1 MAEVDWLRVPQGYE
15 RGVYRITHLE
25 DRSRLNWRLSVVT
38 DPEPGWQGATF
49 VTISSHGSLRAAM
62 SSARYH
68 EMERIHS
75 ARIRRHIVTGIA
87 ATLAMIA
94 AVSIVG
100 AAGGAL
106 APAILGVV
114 AFGVA
119 LHSYAIA
126 VDIRLGD
133 GWGHLYREP
142 EEASPADRFVA
153 WVADRLRYSLGANT
167 VESPSPI
174 RVITAEEQRL
184 RDSHR

>member
-1 MAEVDWLRVPQGYE
+1 MAEVGWLRVPQGYE

-38 DPEPGWQGATF
+38 DPEPGWEGATF

-62 SSARYH
+62 SSARHH

-75 ARIRRHIVTGIA
+75 TRIRRHIVTGIA
-87 ATLAMIA
+87 ATITMIA
-94 AVSIVG
+94 AVSIIE

-106 APAILGVV
+106 ASAVAVVV

-126 VDIRLGD
+126 VDIKLGD
-133 GWGHLYREP
+133 GWGHLYRER
-142 EEASPADRFVA
+142 EEASRADRFVA
-153 WVADRLRYSLGANT
+153 WATDRLRYSLGADT

-174 RVITAEEQRL
+174 RVITPEEQRL